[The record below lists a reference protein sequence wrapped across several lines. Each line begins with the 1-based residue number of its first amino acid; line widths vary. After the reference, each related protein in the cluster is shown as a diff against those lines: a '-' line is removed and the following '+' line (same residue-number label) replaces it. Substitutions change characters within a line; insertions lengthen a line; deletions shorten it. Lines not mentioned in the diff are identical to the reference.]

1 MPDIDIEINT
11 PQIDAD
17 VGRSSTFIENDYN
30 GLINHPSINGVEL
43 SGDKSLSDI
52 GAASASD
59 VAAALSGKVDKEAG
73 KGLSS
78 NDYTGPEK
86 DKLAGVEAGAQVN
99 VIESV
104 SVNGTE
110 LAPSGK
116 SVNVPVPTKT
126 SDLSNDSNFPTDA
139 EYVHTDNNFTTNE
152 KNKLAAIESGAQVN
166 VIESVYVNG
175 DALVITSKG
184 VSITIPTK
192 VSDILNDSNFQTS
205 AEVTA
210 AIASAIGQI
219 TGISYSVV
227 QELPQTGTAGVIY
240 LVANSG
246 SGQNIY
252 DEYIYVNGAFEK
264 IGTTEIDLT
273 GYVRDANYVHTD
285 NNYTND
291 EKSKLSGIASG
302 AQVNIVE
309 SVKLNGTAI
318 TPDGNK
324 AVNIQ
329 PGISDVSGLND
340 IIENANFFYTPD
352 SEKEI
357 TLINNSDGTII
368 LNGTSETA
376 TVYTGITLPVG
387 TYKAKITEISG
398 TRTGQVGLRYG
409 SGNGTS
415 WVTQSSN
422 ETELT
427 FSESTYVFFRANTGT
442 YTDYKIYISIYK
454 TGEITAVDEY
464 ARRKIGETNE
474 LLNDFKTPNIVNS
487 LGYYNVFTCVNK
499 TKVKLNSDSKLL
511 VFGDSITRGAN
522 DRTSWVTH
530 VCNIIGCTAEN
541 KAVSGALFG
550 ESVRTDGYWLS
561 TQLSNTTSEEWAAAT
576 LIIIAA
582 GTNDAGYDTSYSE
595 LKTKILSAI
604 TTIKANSNAPILF
617 ITPIKRGS
625 SKNNDNLLKLSY
637 ISGLIE
643 SVALTNDCSVIC
655 GLNFPIPSYT
665 VGLIDG
671 MMEGYIH
678 PSSDGG
684 YIYALSV
691 IDAINNDIA
700 PLSQD
705 EASTGTATA
714 QRSISAKVLHDTI
727 LELVSSGVPSAPT
740 VAGNYCLAVTV
751 ENNTPTYTWQLI
763 SSWQGGSY

>member
-246 SGQNIY
+246 SGHNIY
-252 DEYIYVNGAFEK
+252 EEYIYVNGAFEK

-329 PGISDVSGLND
+329 PGISVVSGLND
-340 IIENANFFYTPD
+340 IIE
-352 SEKEI
+352 K
-357 TLINNSDGTII
+357 
-368 LNGTSETA
+368 
-376 TVYTGITLPVG
+376 VYKDLPVDH
-387 TYKAKITEISG
+387 TPSG
-398 TRTGQVGLRYG
+398 
-409 SGNGTS
+409 
-415 WVTQSSN
+415 
-422 ETELT
+422 LT
-427 FSESTYVFFRANTGT
+427 NIE
-442 YTDYKIYISIYK
+442 
-454 TGEITAVDEY
+454 
-464 ARRKIGETNE
+464 
-474 LLNDFKTPNIVNS
+474 LNDENIADYI
-487 LGYYNVFTCVNK
+487 G
-499 TKVKLNSDSKLL
+499 TKDIKYKEAIARESM
-511 VFGDSITRGAN
+511 IGA
-522 DRTSWVTH
+522 
-530 VCNIIGCTAEN
+530 
-541 KAVSGALFG
+541 
-550 ESVRTDGYWLS
+550 
-561 TQLSNTTSEEWAAAT
+561 
-576 LIIIAA
+576 IAH
-582 GTNDAGYDTSYSE
+582 
-595 LKTKILSAI
+595 
-604 TTIKANSNAPILF
+604 
-617 ITPIKRGS
+617 
-625 SKNNDNLLKLSY
+625 
-637 ISGLIE
+637 
-643 SVALTNDCSVIC
+643 SVI
-655 GLNFPIPSYT
+655 
-665 VGLIDG
+665 LIRT
-671 MMEGYIH
+671 EK
-678 PSSDGG
+678 
-684 YIYALSV
+684 
-691 IDAINNDIA
+691 DADIK
-700 PLSQD
+700 
-705 EASTGTATA
+705 EM
-714 QRSISAKVLHDTI
+714 KETI
-727 LELVSSGVPSAPT
+727 LENVNPRKWVCVGVEKED
-740 VAGNYCLAVTV
+740 VIIKNKGDLLIVIIV
-751 ENNTPTYTWQLI
+751 EDEVGRKSI
-763 SSWQGGSY
+763 SEGFDKLS